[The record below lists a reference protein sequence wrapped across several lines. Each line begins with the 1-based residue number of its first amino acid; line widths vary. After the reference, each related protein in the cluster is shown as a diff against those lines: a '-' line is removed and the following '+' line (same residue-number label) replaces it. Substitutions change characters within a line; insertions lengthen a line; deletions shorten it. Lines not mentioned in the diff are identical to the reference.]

1 MRDMTRCY
9 SGLHF
14 MNPELDAAL
23 KETQEQVSEVG
34 NIFQDAIRH
43 FLGEIKDV
51 GGRVSLTTEILLL

>member
-1 MRDMTRCY
+1 MRDMTRCC
-9 SGLHF
+9 F

-43 FLGEIKDV
+43 FLGKLKMLEEE
-51 GGRVSLTTEILLL
+51 SA